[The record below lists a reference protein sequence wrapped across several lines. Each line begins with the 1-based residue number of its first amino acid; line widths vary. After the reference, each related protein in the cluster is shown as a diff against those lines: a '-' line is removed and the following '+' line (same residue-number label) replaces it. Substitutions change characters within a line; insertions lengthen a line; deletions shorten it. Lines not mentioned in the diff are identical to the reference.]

1 MAALNIPNDALVL
14 VGDGEKA
21 LFLRNTSSTQDVKL
35 EIENILEQHNPA
47 SHEQGTD
54 RPGRAFA
61 SAGTARSALE
71 ETDWHQLGEERFAA
85 EIARRLYAMAHA
97 NEFESLVV
105 VAPPK
110 ALGSLRKEFH
120 KEVSDRIVAE
130 VPKELTSHYLADIEK
145 ALSA

>member
-1 MAALNIPNDALVL
+1 MAALNIPKDALVL

-21 LFLRNTSSTQDVKL
+21 LFLRNTSSTQGVKL

-105 VAPPK
+105 VAPP
-110 ALGSLRKEFH
+110 
-120 KEVSDRIVAE
+120 
-130 VPKELTSHYLADIEK
+130 
-145 ALSA
+145 